1 MVTLKLPD
9 NAAMRALR
17 DWRTLLRTARPTGP
31 TALLDRRHIYILPT
45 RQGVLFAL
53 VLVCMLVGSINYAL
67 SLGFVLTFLLA
78 GLGVIAMLHTW
89 RNLANLTVIAG
100 KTPPVFAGGEAAF
113 MLIAADRQ
121 GRARQGIGFGYRD
134 DASVYVD
141 VPADSQREFAIP
153 LAAARRGWLA
163 PGRLTVHTEFPLGLF
178 HAWSYVDMG
187 QRCLVYPQ
195 PAAAGLPPAMAGTEG
210 SAGSHAAASGDD
222 DFAGLRHYQF
232 GDSPRRIDWKA
243 LAREQG
249 LFTKQFQ
256 GATHALLWLDWLS
269 TGGDTEARIA
279 QLTRWV
285 LDANASG
292 ETYGLRLPGLEIAPA
307 SGEAHFRQCME
318 SLALF
323 EAPQ

>member
-1 MVTLKLPD
+1 MVSLKLPD
-9 NAAMRALR
+9 NAVTRALR

-53 VLVCMLVGSINYAL
+53 VLACMLVGSINYAL

-100 KTPPVFAGGEAAF
+100 KARPVFAGEEAAF
-113 MLIAADRQ
+113 HLAAADRQ
-121 GRARQGIGFGYRD
+121 GRVRYGIGLGYRD
-134 DASVYVD
+134 NAPVYVD
-141 VPADSQREFAIP
+141 VPADSQSELAIP
-153 LAAARRGWLA
+153 LAAARRGWLV

-178 HAWSYVDMG
+178 HAWSYVALG
-187 QRCLVYPQ
+187 QRCLIYPQ
-195 PAAAGLPPAMAGTEG
+195 PAASGLPPPVSGAEG
-210 SAGSHAAASGDD
+210 AAGSHAEASGDD

-249 LFTKQFQ
+249 LYTKQFQ
-256 GATHALLWLDWLS
+256 GENRALLWLDWAS
-269 TGGDTEARIA
+269 ASGDMEARIA
-279 QLTRWV
+279 QLARWV
-285 LDANASG
+285 LDANAGG
-292 ETYGLRLPGLEIAPA
+292 ETYGLRLPGIEIAPEM
-307 SGEAHFRQCME
+307 GEAHFRQCME
-318 SLALF
+318 KLALF
-323 EAPQ
+323 EAPR